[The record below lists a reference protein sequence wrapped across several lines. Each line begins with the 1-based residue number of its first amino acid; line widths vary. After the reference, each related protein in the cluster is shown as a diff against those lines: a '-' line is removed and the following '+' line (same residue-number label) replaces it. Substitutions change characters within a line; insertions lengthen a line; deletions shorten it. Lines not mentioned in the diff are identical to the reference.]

1 MNFFNSPF
9 SVPIAAMLVGA
20 IAIIAGFVSSMSSR
34 RIKAEQRMAM
44 IARGMKAEEIA
55 MLLNVPDDDRR
66 VVRDPQSSLARAR
79 RIGIILCSIGVGAII
94 FFFLMVQI
102 EHDHEIYSGAAAALV
117 PVAIG
122 IGFLIDYKL
131 QKRDLDRSGAA
142 IGLPPS
148 A

>member
-20 IAIIAGFVSSMSSR
+20 IAIIVGFANSMSSR
-34 RIKAEQRMAM
+34 RVKAEQRMAM
-44 IARGMKAEEIA
+44 IARGMKAEDIA
-55 MLLNVPDDDRR
+55 MLLSVPDDDRR
-66 VVRDPQSSLARAR
+66 TIRDPQRSLVATR
-79 RIGIILCSIGVGAII
+79 RTGIILCSIGIGAII
-94 FFFLMVQI
+94 FFLLLVHI
-102 EHDHEIYSGAAAALV
+102 ENDRDIYSGAAAALV

-131 QKRDLDRSGAA
+131 QKRDLANSGAT
-142 IGLPPS
+142 IELPPS